1 MKPTTKKR
9 IKQVFTVLGSIVGLL
24 VVLLLVDY
32 GLTMREEA
40 ILKDKADRMFR
51 LQKQANYYIA
61 ADIRDIAYTPDIEKT
76 EKYEMIL
83 RIDNVADEPVY
94 VSHPEVQV
102 YMATSKLSWIEQ
114 PVIEKPGEPV
124 EQMYKVEDKSIPIK
138 KLFTIDSDI
147 PYLTNNEMGYYI
159 QLKVVI
165 RLNVMPESGF
175 KEGEVVERKA
185 PTFCFVKPY
194 YISREKIREVMEWGK
209 TEVPI
214 YLPVTAWRKWD
225 REKNRM
231 E

>member
-1 MKPTTKKR
+1 MKL
-9 IKQVFTVLGSIVGLL
+9 VFKFLGGIIVLL
-24 VVLLLVDY
+24 VVLLAIDY
-32 GLTMREEA
+32 GLTKREES
-40 ILKDKADRMFR
+40 ILKERADRMFL

-61 ADIRDIAYTPDIEKT
+61 ADIRDIVYTPDIEQT
-76 EKYEMIL
+76 EQYEMIL

-94 VSHPEVQV
+94 VSHPEAQV
-102 YMATSKLSWIEQ
+102 YMATSKVSWTEL

-124 EQMYKVEDKSIPIK
+124 EQMYKVEDKSIPIV
-138 KLFTIDSDI
+138 KLFTIDSGI
-147 PYLTNNEMGYYI
+147 PYLMNNEMGYYI

-194 YISREKIREVMEWGK
+194 YISREKTREVMEWGK
-209 TEVPI
+209 TKVPI

-225 REKNRM
+225 RQNNRM

>member
-1 MKPTTKKR
+1 MKPSTKR
-9 IKQVFTVLGSIVGLL
+9 RVKQVFTVLGSIVALL
-24 VVLLLVDY
+24 TVVILIDY
-32 GLTMREEA
+32 GVGQKQDA
-40 ILKDKADRMFR
+40 IVKEKADRMLQ
-51 LQKQANYYIA
+51 LQKQAFYYIS
-61 ADIRDIAYTPDIEKT
+61 ADIRDVGYTPDIEST
-76 EKYEMIL
+76 DDYEVII

-94 VSHPEVQV
+94 VSHPEAQV
-102 YMATSKLSWIEQ
+102 YMATSKVSWIEL
-114 PVIEKPGEPV
+114 PLIEKPGEPV
-124 EQMYKVEDKSIPIK
+124 EQMYKVEEKSIPIK
-138 KLFTIDSDI
+138 KLFTIDRDI
-147 PYLTNNEMGYYI
+147 PYLTNNEMGQYI

-194 YISREKIREVMEWGK
+194 YISREKIREVMEWGE

-225 REKNRM
+225 RQNNRM